1 MQVIESEADVLK
13 GGTGGLKKG
22 GTEGL
27 KKGGT
32 EGLKKGGTEGLK
44 KTTRFKLKQ
53 PRVLLKKKAI
63 AMLALCID

>member
-1 MQVIESEADVLK
+1 MWPCDQWLVKYMHVIESEADVLK
-13 GGTGGLKKG
+13 GGTG
-22 GTEGL
+22 
-27 KKGGT
+27 
-32 EGLKKGGTEGLK
+32 GLKKGGTEGLK

>member
-13 GGTGGLKKG
+13 GGTG
-22 GTEGL
+22 
-27 KKGGT
+27 
-32 EGLKKGGTEGLK
+32 GLKKGGTEGLK